1 MKIPVL
7 RLDPEL
13 PEPTRAHPGDAGIDL
28 RARVDTV
35 LAAGEWAMIP
45 TGIAV
50 AIPVGYAG
58 LVAPRSG
65 LAARNAISVV
75 NGPGIVDA
83 GFRGEVNAILI
94 NHGPD
99 EVTLQRGD
107 RVAQLVVVPVV
118 EAELVAVDTL
128 PDSQRGTGGFGSSG
142 T

>member
-7 RLDPEL
+7 RLDSEL

-35 LAAGEWAMIP
+35 LASGEWAMIP

-50 AIPVGYAG
+50 AIPAGYAG

-65 LAARNAISVV
+65 LAARKGISVV
-75 NGPGIVDA
+75 NGPGVVDA
-83 GFRGEVNAILI
+83 GFRGEINAILI
-94 NHGPD
+94 NHGPGD
-99 EVTLQRGD
+99 VSLRRGD
-107 RVAQLVVVPVV
+107 RIAQLIVVPVA
-118 EAELVAVDTL
+118 EAELVEVDVL
-128 PDSQRGTGGFGSSG
+128 PDSQRGAGGFGSSG